1 MKRWIS
7 LVFLVH
13 EHAQCAAMRIALV
26 AHHESE
32 TNLRLVEAA
41 PLGVQAEIVRPSRIR
56 GWLGPGDA
64 ALARI
69 DVLRSLDGM
78 ETGSWEVGLIE
89 NEGIRVLNP
98 LSALMATHDK
108 LQTARLLEAA
118 GLPHPRTIHFEGAGD
133 VGTIEL
139 PVVLKPRFGSWG
151 SDVMLCTTRRQLTEA
166 LAVISERPWF
176 RTHGVLMQELI
187 PPLGHDMR
195 IVISAGQVVGAV
207 RRQAAEGEW
216 RTNVALGAE
225 RQHADP
231 PRRGDRARAG
241 RRGRGGSGSGR
252 RRPAADRGRRLGRD
266 RAERRSRVQR
276 RVLARQRRLRRSDE
290 VPRRRGHEPSAD
302 SDRVARLARLDPT
315 SHAFFTTPIPITGG
329 STWRLSA
336 EGPAHGKALISGPTG
351 EGDGSGRG
359 AVPRGPGPLARD
371 SRKMLRTFRD
381 AKHARRRQTNRRSRP
396 CQVRRR
402 SAFTTR
408 LQPVHHASTP
418 GGAMSM
424 KSL

>member
-1 MKRWIS
+1 MDS
-7 LVFLVH
+7 SGFSGPQ
-13 EHAQCAAMRIALV
+13 HAQCAAMRVALV

-64 ALARI
+64 ALARL

-89 NEGIRVLNP
+89 NEGIPVLNP

-118 GLPHPRTIHFEGAGD
+118 GLPHPRTIHFDDTGD

-151 SDVMLCTTRRQLTEA
+151 SDVMLCTTRRQLSEA
-166 LAVISERPWF
+166 LAEISERPWF

-187 PPLGHDMR
+187 PPLGHDLR
-195 IVISAGQVVGAV
+195 VVVSGGQVVGAV

-231 PRRGDRARAG
+231 PRGGDRARARCG
-241 RRGRGGSGSGR
+241 SRRRRRSGR
-252 RRPAADRGRRLGRD
+252 RRSPADRGRRLGRH
-266 RAERRSRVQR
+266 RAQRRSRVQR
-276 RVLARQRRLRRSDE
+276 RVLARQRRLRRGDE
-290 VPRRRGHEPSAD
+290 GARRCGHEPPAHAARS
-302 SDRVARLARLDPT
+302 ARLSRPTFSRVLHHPDAHRGRAR
-315 SHAFFTTPIPITGG
+315 GG
-329 STWRLSA
+329 DSGA
-336 EGPAHGKALISGPTG
+336 EGPVHGKALISGPTG
-351 EGDGSGRG
+351 EGNGSGRG
-359 AVPRGPGPLARD
+359 AVPSSRGESAVTCTGLGYSPSSPRFYPRPGREHEEFVQ
-371 SRKMLRTFRD
+371 R
-381 AKHARRRQTNRRSRP
+381 
-396 CQVRRR
+396 C
-402 SAFTTR
+402 
-408 LQPVHHASTP
+408 P
-418 GGAMSM
+418 GS
-424 KSL
+424 

>member
-1 MKRWIS
+1 
-7 LVFLVH
+7 
-13 EHAQCAAMRIALV
+13 MRIALV

-207 RRQAAEGEW
+207 RRQAPEGEW

-231 PRRGDRARAG
+231 PR
-241 RRGRGGSGSGR
+241 
-252 RRPAADRGRRLGRD
+252 AAI
-266 RAERRSRVQR
+266 E
-276 RVLARQRRLRRSDE
+276 LALAAAAA
-290 VPRRRGHEPSAD
+290 VGAD
-302 SDRVARLARLDPT
+302 LVGVDLL
-315 SHAFFTTPIPITGG
+315 PIV
-329 STWRLSA
+329 
-336 EGPAHGKALISGPTG
+336 
-351 EGDGSGRG
+351 GDGWAVIELNG
-359 AVPRGPGPLARD
+359 AVEFNDEYSLGSDVFAAAMNSLV
-371 SRKMLRTFRD
+371 D
-381 AKHARRRQTNRRSRP
+381 AIRSRP
-396 CQVRRR
+396 QT
-402 SAFTTR
+402 AI
-408 LQPVHHASTP
+408 ASL
-418 GGAMSM
+418 A
-424 KSL
+424 